1 MLKNM
6 KLGVKL
12 GGGFGIVLILLTVAV
27 LISFNALYT
36 ADSGFNTYRGYA
48 QNTVEAGRIQS
59 SMLSMRLGT
68 LYYYTSPSEANL
80 QTQAER
86 WQALLALLPEAKK
99 MVTDEKQQQIYSDME
114 KELDS
119 YEQTFQKIV
128 ARVNNRDHL
137 VNEQLNK
144 LGPQMEA
151 QMTELLMKAKDSK
164 NADLSYHAAIT
175 LRNLLLMRVY
185 VIKFLDE
192 NSEQSIQ
199 RVETEHEQFDE
210 DLRQLAPLLTHADER
225 AILKQ
230 LNSSSS
236 RYIKA
241 FDEVVDTIHQRNSLM
256 DNNLSAGGRNIANL
270 LQALMVDIKGQ
281 QDALGPELQQSNEQ
295 AQWMLIIV
303 STIALLLGC
312 IVGYIIT
319 RSVLLQIGGE
329 PNYAAA
335 LVKDISEGDL
345 TVKFDI
351 RDNDQTSLVANIQNM
366 VRKLSQIVGDVN
378 SASDAL
384 ASASEEVS
392 ATSQSLS
399 QGPSEQAASVEE
411 TTSSVEQMSA
421 SIEQNTDNAKVTDGM
436 AAKAAKEARQGGS
449 AVEETVAA
457 MKSIAEKISIID
469 DIAYQT
475 NLLALNAAIEAA
487 RAGEHGKGFAVV
499 AAEVRKLAERSQ
511 IASQEIGEVAKN
523 SVGLAEQAGEL
534 LKEMVPS
541 IERTSDLVQEISAA
555 SIEQSTGATQINQA
569 MEQLNSITQQS
580 ASASEE
586 LASTAEEMSSQA
598 QQLQQLMTFFKT
610 VQGRNRSV
618 MKPAQNAKLAP
629 MSHSAHADD
638 DDDDGEY
645 VRF

>member
-80 QTQAER
+80 QTQKAR
-86 WQALLALLPEAKK
+86 WQELLALLPEAKK
-99 MVTDEKQQQIYSDME
+99 LVTDDEQVKIYVSME

-119 YEQTFQKIV
+119 YDQTFQKIV
-128 ARVNNRDHL
+128 ALIEKRDHL

-144 LGPQMEA
+144 LGPQMEGL
-151 QMTELLMKAKDSK
+151 MTDLLLTAKGSK
-164 NADLSYHAAIT
+164 NAELSYNAAIT

-192 NSEQSIQ
+192 DSEQSIQ
-199 RVETEHEQFDE
+199 RVESEHEQFDE
-210 DLRQLAPLLTHADER
+210 DLRLLAPLLTSNAER
-225 AILKQ
+225 DILKQ
-230 LNSSSS
+230 LNASSN

-241 FDEVVDTIHQRNSLM
+241 FDEVVAVIHERNNLM
-256 DNNLSAGGRNIANL
+256 NNNLSAGGRNIANL
-270 LQALMVDIKGQ
+270 LQDLMVDIKGQ
-281 QDALGPELQQSNEQ
+281 QDALGPQLQQSNEQ
-295 AQWMLIIV
+295 AQWMLILV
-303 STIALLLGC
+303 SAIALLLGC

-329 PNYAAA
+329 PNYVAS
-335 LVKDISEGDL
+335 LVKDISDGDL
-345 TVKFDI
+345 TVKFEL
-351 RDNDQTSLVANIQNM
+351 RENDQTSLVANIQNM

-399 QGPSEQAASVEE
+399 QGASEQAASVEE

-421 SIEQNTDNAKVTDGM
+421 SIEQNTENAKVTDGM
-436 AAKAAKEARQGGS
+436 ASKAAKEAREGGA

-457 MKSIAEKISIID
+457 MKSIAEKIGIID

-523 SVGLAEQAGEL
+523 SVGLAEKAGDL

-610 VQGRNRSV
+610 AQGRHRAAVKPTPSV
-618 MKPAQNAKLAP
+618 KLAP
-629 MSHSAHADD
+629 MSRGAHMDD

>member
-80 QTQAER
+80 QTQKAR
-86 WQALLALLPEAKK
+86 WQELLALLPEAKK
-99 MVTDEKQQQIYSDME
+99 LVTDDEQVKIYVSME

-119 YEQTFQKIV
+119 YDQTFQKIV
-128 ARVNNRDHL
+128 ALIEKRDHL
-137 VNEQLNK
+137 VNEQLNN
-144 LGPQMEA
+144 LGPQMEGL
-151 QMTELLMKAKDSK
+151 MTDLLLTAKGSK
-164 NADLSYHAAIT
+164 NAELSYNAAIT

-192 NSEQSIQ
+192 DSEQSIQ
-199 RVETEHEQFDE
+199 RVESEHEQFDE
-210 DLRQLAPLLTHADER
+210 DLRLLAPLLTSNAER
-225 AILKQ
+225 DILKQ
-230 LNSSSS
+230 LNASSN

-241 FDEVVDTIHQRNSLM
+241 FDEVVAVIHERNNLM
-256 DNNLSAGGRNIANL
+256 NNNLSAGGRNIANL
-270 LQALMVDIKGQ
+270 LQDLMVDIKGQ
-281 QDALGPELQQSNEQ
+281 QDALGPQLQQSNEQ
-295 AQWMLIIV
+295 AQWMLILV
-303 STIALLLGC
+303 SAIALLLGC

-329 PNYAAA
+329 PNYVAS
-335 LVKDISEGDL
+335 LVKDISDGDL
-345 TVKFDI
+345 TVKFEL
-351 RDNDQTSLVANIQNM
+351 RENDQTSLVANIQNM

-399 QGPSEQAASVEE
+399 QGASEQAASVEE

-421 SIEQNTDNAKVTDGM
+421 SIEQNTENAKVTDGM
-436 AAKAAKEARQGGS
+436 ASKAAKEAREGGA

-457 MKSIAEKISIID
+457 MKSIAEKIGIID

-523 SVGLAEQAGEL
+523 SVGLAEKAGDL

-610 VQGRNRSV
+610 AQGRHRAAVKPTPSV
-618 MKPAQNAKLAP
+618 KLAP
-629 MSHSAHADD
+629 MSRGAHMDD

>member
-1 MLKNM
+1 
-6 KLGVKL
+6 
-12 GGGFGIVLILLTVAV
+12 
-27 LISFNALYT
+27 
-36 ADSGFNTYRGYA
+36 
-48 QNTVEAGRIQS
+48 
-59 SMLSMRLGT
+59 
-68 LYYYTSPSEANL
+68 
-80 QTQAER
+80 
-86 WQALLALLPEAKK
+86 
-99 MVTDEKQQQIYSDME
+99 ME
-114 KELDS
+114 KELGLYD
-119 YEQTFQKIV
+119 EAFNKIV
-128 ARVNNRDHL
+128 ALANKRQAL
-137 VNEQLNK
+137 VKSQLDR
-144 LGPQMEA
+144 LGPEMEGR
-151 QMTELLMKAKDSK
+151 MTALLKSAKDTT
-164 NADLSYHAAIT
+164 NAELSYNVGAT
-175 LRNLLLMRVY
+175 LRNLLLMRLY
-185 VIKFLDE
+185 VVKFLDE
-192 NSEQSIQ
+192 NVDENVQ
-199 RVETEHEQFDE
+199 RVESEHMKFDG
-210 DLRQLAPLLTHADER
+210 DLRQLESLMTSAEEKE
-225 AILKQ
+225 ILRGIEA
-230 LNSSSS
+230 SSDL
-236 RYIKA
+236 YIKT
-241 FDEVVDTIHQRNSLM
+241 FNDLVETINQRNSLM
-256 DNNLSAGGRNIANL
+256 DNQLTTGGRNIASL
-270 LQALMVDIKGQ
+270 LQELTSEIKSQ
-281 QDALGPELQQSNEQ
+281 QDALGPQLVASNDR
-295 AQWMLIIV
+295 AQWLLLTV
-303 STIALLLGC
+303 SAIALILGI

-345 TVKFDI
+345 TVKFDL
-351 RDNDQTSLVANIQNM
+351 RENDQTSLVANIQNM

-399 QGPSEQAASVEE
+399 QGASEQAASVEE

-421 SIEQNTDNAKVTDGM
+421 SIEQNTENAKVTDGM
-436 AAKAAKEARQGGS
+436 ASKAAKEAREGGS
-449 AVEETVAA
+449 AVEKTVSA
-457 MKSIAEKISIID
+457 MKSIAEKIGIID

-523 SVGLAEQAGEL
+523 SVGLAEQAGKL
-534 LKEMVPS
+534 LQEMVPS

-610 VQGRNRSV
+610 AQGRNRQAIKV
-618 MKPAQNAKLAP
+618 ATAKHKVSSKSLIEEN
-629 MSHSAHADD
+629 DD
-638 DDDDGEY
+638 VDGEY

>member
-12 GGGFGIVLILLTVAV
+12 GMGFGVVLVLLALAV
-27 LISFNALYT
+27 LISFRALYT
-36 ADSGFNTYRGYA
+36 AGTGFDSYRGFA
-48 QNTVEAGRIQS
+48 RNAVEAGRIQS
-59 SMLSMRLGT
+59 NLLAMRLST
-68 LYYYTSPSEANL
+68 LYYYTMPSDQAL
-80 QTQAER
+80 QVKDER
-86 WQALLALLPEAKK
+86 WKTLLSTIPDAKK
-99 MVTDEKQQQIYSDME
+99 LVVE
-114 KELDS
+114 DS
-119 YEQTFQKIV
+119 QYKMYEQVETELSNYDETFQNIV
-128 ARVNNRDHL
+128 TLINKRKTL
-137 VNEQLNK
+137 VQEQLDK
-144 LGPQMEA
+144 IGPQMEG
-151 QMTELLMKAKDSK
+151 QMTELLNIATVE
-164 NADLSYHAAIT
+164 NNVQLSSDVAQG
-175 LRNLLLMRVY
+175 LRNLLLMRLY
-185 VIKFLDE
+185 VVKFLDE
-192 NSEQSIQ
+192 NIDANVQ
-199 RVETEHEQFDE
+199 RVGAEQAKLSQNLQKIERSLKSDKAKRIYDDLVTEND
-210 DLRQLAPLLTHADER
+210 
-225 AILKQ
+225 
-230 LNSSSS
+230 
-236 RYIKA
+236 RYFKV
-241 FDEVVDTIHQRNSLM
+241 FEEVVTTVTQRNDLM
-256 DNNLSAGGRNIANL
+256 NGKLTTGGRNVAKL
-270 LQALMVDIKGQ
+270 TEDLMLKIKGQ
-281 QDALGPELQQSNEQ
+281 QDELGPKLKASNEQ

-303 STIALLLGC
+303 SVIAILLGC
-312 IVGYIIT
+312 IVGFAIT
-319 RSVLLQIGGE
+319 RAVLKQIGGE
-329 PNYAAA
+329 PDYAAT
-335 LVKDISEGDL
+335 LVKNISEGDL

-351 RDNDQTSLVANIQNM
+351 RESDQTSLIANIQNM

-392 ATSQSLS
+392 ATSQTLS
-399 QGPSEQAASVEE
+399 QGASEQAASVEQ

-421 SIEQNTDNAKVTDGM
+421 SIEQNTENAKVTDGM
-436 AAKAAKEARQGGS
+436 AAKAAKEARQGGK

-523 SVGLAEQAGEL
+523 SVGLAEQAGKL
-534 LKEMVPS
+534 LQEMVPS

-555 SIEQSTGATQINQA
+555 SVEQSTGATQINQA

-598 QQLQQLMTFFKT
+598 QQLQHLMTFFKT
-610 VQGRNRSV
+610 HKSEGRGSRAV
-618 MKPAQNAKLAP
+618 PVKEKFKAAAKTMVSL
-629 MSHSAHADD
+629 